1 MTLTVLLT
9 LECKVL
15 VTEESYISVFSSIL
29 HLGDVY
35 FGRKGFTVVFIVDGH
50 QGWDEGKNHE
60 KDHHDGIGD
69 LGRGA

>member
-1 MTLTVLLT
+1 M
-9 LECKVL
+9 
-15 VTEESYISVFSSIL
+15 FFFSIL

-50 QGWDEGKNHE
+50 QSWDEGKNHE

>member
-1 MTLTVLLT
+1 MVSEVELPK
-9 LECKVL
+9 C
-15 VTEESYISVFSSIL
+15 FFFSIL

-60 KDHHDGIGD
+60 KDHHDGVGD
-69 LGRGA
+69 LGRGAL

>member
-1 MTLTVLLT
+1 MFF
-9 LECKVL
+9 C
-15 VTEESYISVFSSIL
+15 SSIF

-50 QGWDEGKNHE
+50 QSWDEGKNHE